1 MSQDPL
7 SRKLEMLSKLPELVR
22 ILRCLFVGEKKVA
35 LLWGNVVSKVCDS
48 MLSRMA
54 SGKYLHILK
63 AIAWSNLCFSSN
75 LNRALSMV

>member
-1 MSQDPL
+1 MIILNNFSQVRAKEALAARAIVSQDPL
-7 SRKLEMLSKLPELVR
+7 SLKLEMLTKLPEFVR

-54 SGKYLHILK
+54 SGKYMQI
-63 AIAWSNLCFSSN
+63 
-75 LNRALSMV
+75 